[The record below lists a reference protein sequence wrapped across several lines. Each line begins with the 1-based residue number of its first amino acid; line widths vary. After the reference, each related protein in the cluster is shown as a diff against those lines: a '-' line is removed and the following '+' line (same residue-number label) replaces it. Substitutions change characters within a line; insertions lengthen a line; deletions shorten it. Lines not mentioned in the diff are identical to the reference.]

1 MSANRVLVHQNIFDR
16 FVDRYVAKVSSLT
29 VGDPGQATT
38 VIGPLINAAQ
48 AEKLNR
54 LVDEAVEQ
62 GARPVLRGTVGGGLF
77 EPVVLVD
84 AKPEMRVAQT
94 ELFGPVVY
102 MIPFGS
108 DDEAVT
114 IANDSTFGLSGAVRT
129 GDLNGGNELAKRV
142 QTGMIHVNDATMH
155 DEPIVAFGG
164 EKQSG
169 VGRLNGAWSLGEF
182 TTFNGCPST
191 TAVGSS
197 PTELSLSLRR

>member
-1 MSANRVLVHQNIFDR
+1 M
-16 FVDRYVAKVSSLT
+16 
-29 VGDPGQATT
+29 
-38 VIGPLINAAQ
+38 INAAQ